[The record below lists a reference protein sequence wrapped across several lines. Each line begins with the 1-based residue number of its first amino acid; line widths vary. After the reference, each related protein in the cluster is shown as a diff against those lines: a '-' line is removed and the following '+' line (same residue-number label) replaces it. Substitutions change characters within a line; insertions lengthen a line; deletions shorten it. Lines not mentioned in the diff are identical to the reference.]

1 MSHDLHLAYAVRWR
15 AGDARPGK
23 HPARQAGIGGAIH
36 GVRPFWQWPDA
47 RRIDVRRS
55 ITDPFDTLMVR
66 QMENTGSIA
75 LVLAADLSA
84 SMAAAPGGALL
95 PALAA
100 AAGRSAHRAGDAFG
114 FIGFD
119 DTIRPELKLPPS
131 RARGAE
137 TDIAGRLGAARLAV
151 ARPGRGATAI
161 AELASHLPT
170 RRCLLLLVSDFL
182 LPLDLLAHS
191 LASLARHDVAPI
203 VTPSQTALPRAGL
216 LRLRDAE
223 SGRTRLL
230 LLRPPLHR
238 AWQRA
243 RAERRAALDALFAR
257 HCRPAFYMTGVLD
270 LAALGASLCGA

>member
-1 MSHDLHLAYAVRWR
+1 VTDPDLHLAYAVRWR

-55 ITDPFDTLMVR
+55 ITDPFETLMVR
-66 QMENTGSIA
+66 QMENTGSIT

-84 SMAAAPGGALL
+84 SMAAAPGGGHL

-100 AAGRSAHRAGDAFG
+100 AAGRSAQRAGDAFG

-119 DTIRPELKLPPS
+119 DTIRPALKLPPT
-131 RARGAE
+131 RARGAGA
-137 TDIAGRLGAARLAV
+137 DIAARLTA
-151 ARPGRGATAI
+151 ASPGNGATAI
-161 AELASHLPT
+161 ADLALHLPS

-182 LPLDLLAHS
+182 LPLDLLAGA

-203 VTPSQTALPRAGL
+203 VTPSETALPRAGL

-230 LLRPPLHR
+230 LLRPMLRR

-257 HCRPAFYMTGVLD
+257 HCRPAFHMADDLD
-270 LAALGASLCGA
+270 LAALGACLCGA

>member
-1 MSHDLHLAYAVRWR
+1 MTDPDLHLAYAVRWR

-55 ITDPFDTLMVR
+55 ITDPFETLMVR
-66 QMENTGSIA
+66 QMENTGSIT

-84 SMAAAPGGALL
+84 SMAAAPGGAQL

-119 DTIRPELKLPPS
+119 DSIRPELKLPPT
-131 RARGAE
+131 RARGAGVE
-137 TDIAGRLGAARLAV
+137 MAARLAD
-151 ARPGRGATAI
+151 ARPGHGAAAI
-161 AELASHLPT
+161 AELARHLPA

-182 LPLDLLAHS
+182 LPLDLLADA
-191 LASLARHDVAPI
+191 LARLARHDVAPI
-203 VTPSQTALPRAGL
+203 VTRSDTALPRAGL

-230 LLRPPLHR
+230 LLRPSLHR

-257 HCRPAFYMTGVLD
+257 HCRPAFYIAGGLE
-270 LAALGASLCGA
+270 LAALGVGLCGV